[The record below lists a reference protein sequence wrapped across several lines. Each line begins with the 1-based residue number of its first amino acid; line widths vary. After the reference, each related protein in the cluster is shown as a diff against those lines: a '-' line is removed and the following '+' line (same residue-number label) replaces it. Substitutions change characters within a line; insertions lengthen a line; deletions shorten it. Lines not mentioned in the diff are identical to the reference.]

1 MAMIQNLW
9 YAVLESRQI
18 PRSTPVGFMRLG
30 ERMVFWRDQTGAA
43 HCFFDRCAHRGA
55 SLALGDLIEGHVR
68 CPFHGLEYDSSGRCV
83 RIPAN
88 GKNAPVPP
96 AYAMRSYPVFEG
108 WGWIFIWWG
117 TEDPHPAEPPY
128 FEDLKEFRRWDSV
141 QDHWDNHYTRV
152 AENQLDV
159 AHLPFVHHNT
169 IGRGHKTLVEGPGV
183 QWVSDSLFFQYVYN
197 KVDDGS
203 IPRGPDEVPVPDP
216 DRDYKL
222 EFILPN
228 LWENRISDKLR
239 VTAAF
244 VPVDEDHTIL
254 YLRFYP
260 IFMPLPGL
268 SWLVGKL
275 GSLMNLVIAHQDRRI
290 VNTQLP
296 KSDGIGTGENL
307 FRGDKPIMEFRKKR
321 QELMRSR

>member
-1 MAMIQNLW
+1 MIRDLW
-9 YAVLESRQI
+9 YAVLESKEI
-18 PRSTPVGFMRLG
+18 PRNRPVGFTRLG
-30 ERMVFWRDQTGAA
+30 ERMIFWRDAEGKAS
-43 HCFFDRCAHRGA
+43 CFFDRCAHRGA
-55 SLALGDLIEGHVR
+55 SLALGDIVDGHAR

-83 RIPAN
+83 KIPAN

-96 AYAMRSYPVFEG
+96 AFKMRSYPVFEG
-108 WGWIFIWWG
+108 WGWVFIWWG
-117 TEDPHPAEPPY
+117 DGEPDPAEPPY
-128 FEDLKEFRRWDSV
+128 FEDLKGLSYWGSV
-141 QDHWDNHYTRV
+141 QDPWDNHYTRV

-169 IGRGHKTLVEGPGV
+169 IGRGNWTLVEGPGV
-183 QWVSDSLFFQYVYN
+183 QWVSDRLFFQYVYN

-203 IPRGPDEVPVPDP
+203 APRGPDEVPAPDP
-216 DRDYKL
+216 DRDYKI
-222 EFILPN
+222 EFLLPN

-244 VPVDEDHTIL
+244 APVDEERTIL

-260 IFMPLPGL
+260 VFMPVPGL
-268 SWLVGKL
+268 RWVVSRL
-275 GSLMNLVIAHQDRRI
+275 GGLMNLVIARQDRRI

-296 KSDGIGTGENL
+296 KTDGTGTGESL

-321 QELMRSR
+321 RELRKRGS

>member
-1 MAMIQNLW
+1 MIKNLW
-9 YAVLESRQI
+9 YAVLESKEI
-18 PRSTPVGFMRLG
+18 PRKKPAGFMRLG
-30 ERMVFWRDQTGAA
+30 ERMIFWRDEAGTA

-55 SLALGDLIEGHVR
+55 SLALGDIVDGHAR
-68 CPFHGLEYDSSGRCV
+68 CPFHGLEYDATGRCV
-83 RIPAN
+83 KIPAN
-88 GKNAPVPP
+88 GKNAPVP
-96 AYAMRSYPVFEG
+96 AAFQMRSYPVFEG
-108 WGWIFIWWG
+108 WGWIFIWW
-117 TEDPHPAEPPY
+117 
-128 FEDLKEFRRWDSV
+128 DLKELTRWGSV
-141 QDHWDNHYTRV
+141 QDPWNNHYTRV

-169 IGRGHKTLVEGPGV
+169 IGRGNRTLVEGPGV
-183 QWVSDSLFFQYVYN
+183 EWVSDSLFFQYVYN

-203 IPRGPDEVPVPDP
+203 TPRGPDQVPVPDP
-216 DRDYKL
+216 DREYKI
-222 EFILPN
+222 EFLMPN

-244 VPVDEDHTIL
+244 VPVDEEHTIL

-260 IFMPLPGL
+260 IFMPFPPLA
-268 SWLVGKL
+268 WLIGRL

-296 KSDGIGTGENL
+296 KADGIGKGENL

-321 QELMRSR
+321 QELRKRST

>member
-1 MAMIQNLW
+1 MTRA
-9 YAVLESRQI
+9 AVVSGSPPLARTRRSR
-18 PRSTPVGFMRLG
+18 
-30 ERMVFWRDQTGAA
+30 
-43 HCFFDRCAHRGA
+43 
-55 SLALGDLIEGHVR
+55 
-68 CPFHGLEYDSSGRCV
+68 
-83 RIPAN
+83 
-88 GKNAPVPP
+88 
-96 AYAMRSYPVFEG
+96 
-108 WGWIFIWWG
+108 
-117 TEDPHPAEPPY
+117 
-128 FEDLKEFRRWDSV
+128 
-141 QDHWDNHYTRV
+141 
-152 AENQLDV
+152 
-159 AHLPFVHHNT
+159 LPFVHHNT
-169 IGRGHKTLVEGPGV
+169 IGRGHKALVEGPGV

-203 IPRGPDEVPVPDP
+203 IPRGPNEVPVPDP

-268 SWLVGKL
+268 SWHVGKL

-296 KSDGIGTGENL
+296 KSDGIGSGENL

>member
-1 MAMIQNLW
+1 MIKNLW
-9 YAVLESRQI
+9 YAVLESREI
-18 PRSTPVGFMRLG
+18 PRDKPVGFLRLG
-30 ERMVFWRDQTGAA
+30 ERMVFWRDDDGKAR
-43 HCFFDRCAHRGA
+43 CFFDRCAHRGA
-55 SLALGDLIEGHVR
+55 SLALGDIVDGHAR
-68 CPFHGLEYDSSGRCV
+68 CPFHGLEYDAAGRCV

-88 GKNAPVPP
+88 GKNAPVPE
-96 AYAMRSYPVFEG
+96 AFRMRSYPVFEG
-108 WGWIFIWWG
+108 WGWVFIWWG
-117 TEDPHPAEPPY
+117 EKLPDPAEPPY
-128 FEDLKEFRRWDSV
+128 FDDLKDLKRWGSV
-141 QDHWDNHYTRV
+141 QDPWDNHYTRV

-169 IGRGHKTLVEGPGV
+169 IGRGNRTLVEGPGME
-183 QWVSDSLFFQYVYN
+183 WVSDSLFFQYVYN

-203 IPRGPDEVPVPDP
+203 VPRGPDEVPVPDP

-244 VPVDEDHTIL
+244 VPVDEEHTIL

-260 IFMPLPGL
+260 VFMPWPPLA
-268 SWLVGKL
+268 WLIGRL
-275 GSLMNLVIAHQDRRI
+275 GNFMNLVIAHQDRRI

-296 KSDGIGTGENL
+296 KADGTGKGENL
-307 FRGDKPIMEFRKKR
+307 FRGDKPIMEFRRKR
-321 QELMRSR
+321 QELRKRHA